1 MFVGYGWLE
10 GHWIDVTHACSSVAR
25 KLVFFCRTLP
35 RSRRRFQHLLQWE
48 FCRYYSQIQ
57 LDPAS
62 DDRFTEIHFALIRV
76 SVQGP
81 IFLFF
86 FGGSASLRSPRSG
99 EHPLPVS
106 KCRACSVLTIPWCK
120 ALSHQMPSFFGAPKD
135 VDGDR
140 PSLQRLICPVN
151 KSERRKEQT
160 HVFKAFVSQLQ
171 KRF

>member
-120 ALSHQMPSFFGAPKD
+120 ALSLHSRLRMAFGRFFIFYLTIK
-135 VDGDR
+135 VDLKTFITLHHG
-140 PSLQRLICPVN
+140 LN
-151 KSERRKEQT
+151 KLNKN
-160 HVFKAFVSQLQ
+160 
-171 KRF
+171 